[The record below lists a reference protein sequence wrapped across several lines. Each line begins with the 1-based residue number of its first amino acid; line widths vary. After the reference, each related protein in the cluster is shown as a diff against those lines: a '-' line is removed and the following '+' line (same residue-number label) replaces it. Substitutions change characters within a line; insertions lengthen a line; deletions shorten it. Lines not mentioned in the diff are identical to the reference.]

1 MALREPVGQRSAQSG
16 PAQIRKTTERREN
29 ESTARW
35 RGGVGGLAARRRTGV
50 RCNKVIRSTDGR
62 FSHHRESRERDESF
76 MIKEVRT
83 SAPDGL
89 ECDASVST
97 GAGLKSRRP

>member
-1 MALREPVGQRSAQSG
+1 MAIGDDGARAPVG
-16 PAQIRKTTERREN
+16 
-29 ESTARW
+29 
-35 RGGVGGLAARRRTGV
+35 AARRRTGV